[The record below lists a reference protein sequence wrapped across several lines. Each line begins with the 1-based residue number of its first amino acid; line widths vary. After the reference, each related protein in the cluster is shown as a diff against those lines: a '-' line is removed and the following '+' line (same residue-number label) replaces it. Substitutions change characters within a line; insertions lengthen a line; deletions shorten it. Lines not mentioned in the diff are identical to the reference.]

1 MDKKRYSTRFF
12 CRWVLLLSAIPWLV
26 GLPVPV
32 AADEGTGRD
41 RVVLVDGSEL
51 YGAVL
56 WANEGQLAIRTGF
69 AGTLKIDANQIDSLY
84 SSRPLVLQL
93 NDGRL
98 LKAQPISIEHGAFVV
113 TAASGDQ
120 TTYRVEDI
128 KSINPEPWMLGEEFK
143 WSGLVSF
150 SWDIESGNTDKNEV
164 DYMLD
169 TKWRKG
175 RTRWVLKGDGELD
188 KVNQVKNADNWT
200 LMGKSDRFLTDVSY
214 WGAALY
220 LESDQF
226 ADLDQRVFLG
236 GYFGRQWFAQ
246 PRFSLTTEPGVAYVT
261 EEFLVAPEKEYFSGT
276 WNIDAS
282 SNVLGK
288 RTRLYFDQVGVWN
301 LEATSDLVLNSRVG
315 FSIPLIRKVEAAAE
329 IKLEFDSGAP
339 EGIDELDQTY
349 EIRIGYRW

>member
-1 MDKKRYSTRFF
+1 MAKKRFSTRFF

-26 GLPVPV
+26 GLLVPV

-56 WANEGQLAIRTGF
+56 WASEGQLAIRTGF
-69 AGTLKIDANQIDSLY
+69 G
-84 SSRPLVLQL
+84 
-93 NDGRL
+93 G
-98 LKAQPISIEHGAFVV
+98 
-113 TAASGDQ
+113 
-120 TTYRVEDI
+120 
-128 KSINPEPWMLGEEFK
+128 
-143 WSGLVSF
+143 
-150 SWDIESGNTDKNEV
+150 
-164 DYMLD
+164 
-169 TKWRKG
+169 
-175 RTRWVLKGDGELD
+175 
-188 KVNQVKNADNWT
+188 T

-246 PRFSLTTEPGVAYVT
+246 PRFSLTTEPGVAYVA

-329 IKLEFDSGAP
+329 IKLEFDSRAP